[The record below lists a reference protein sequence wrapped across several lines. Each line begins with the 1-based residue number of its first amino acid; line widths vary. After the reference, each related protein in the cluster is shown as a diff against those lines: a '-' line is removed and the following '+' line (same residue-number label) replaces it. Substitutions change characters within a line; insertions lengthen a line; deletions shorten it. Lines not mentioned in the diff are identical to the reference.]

1 MSTEKK
7 MDIMLYLLQF
17 FVGVMA
23 GVTLSDIVT
32 RLN

>member
-23 GVTLSDIVT
+23 GVVLSDIVT